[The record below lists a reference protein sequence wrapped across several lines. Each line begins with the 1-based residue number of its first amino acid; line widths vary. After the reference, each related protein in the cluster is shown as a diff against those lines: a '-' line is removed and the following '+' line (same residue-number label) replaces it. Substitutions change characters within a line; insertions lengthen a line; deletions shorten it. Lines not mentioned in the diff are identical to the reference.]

1 MQRNTGQRVGVSN
14 DSIVNPTDGVI
25 MKRPLAA
32 AVLAAIATLG
42 AVGTTS
48 ALAQDTG
55 DWLVRA
61 RALRLISDNDDTTGL
76 DLNVNNKW
84 MPEVD
89 ITYFFTP
96 NWAAELILTVP
107 QEHTLKAGSTR
118 LGTLEQLPPTLS
130 LQYHVTGLQGFRP
143 YAGVGINY
151 TRFSNEDLA
160 PGVNISNSSFG
171 PALGFGVD
179 VPVGGGWLINLDA
192 KKVWIDTDVELNG
205 NDIGTLNIDPW
216 LLSVGVGYRF

>member
-1 MQRNTGQRVGVSN
+1 
-14 DSIVNPTDGVI
+14 

-32 AVLAAIATLG
+32 AVLAAVATLG

-48 ALAQDTG
+48 ALAEDTG

-76 DLNVNNKW
+76 DLSVNNKW

-96 NWAAELILTVP
+96 NWATELILTVP
-107 QEHTLKAGSTR
+107 QKHSLYTG
-118 LGTLEQLPPTLS
+118 GTKIGTFKQLPPTLS

-143 YAGVGINY
+143 YAGVGVNY
-151 TRFSNEDLA
+151 TRISNEDLA
-160 PGVNISNSSFG
+160 PGVNVGNSSFG
-171 PALGFGVD
+171 PAVGFGVD
-179 VPVGGGWLINLDA
+179 VPVGGGWLLNLDA

-205 NDIGTLNIDPW
+205 NKVGTLNLDPW

>member
-1 MQRNTGQRVGVSN
+1 MQRNTGQRARVSN
-14 DSIVNPTDGVI
+14 DSIVNPIDGVT

-55 DWLVRA
+55 DWIVRA

-76 DLNVNNKW
+76 NLGVNNKW

-107 QEHTLKAGSTR
+107 QKHSLYTNGTKI
-118 LGTLEQLPPTLS
+118 GTLRQLPPTLS
-130 LQYHVTGLQGFRP
+130 LQRHLTDLPGFRP
-143 YAGVGINY
+143 YFGIGINY
-151 TRFSNEDLA
+151 TRITDQDLVD
-160 PGVNISNSSFG
+160 PVSISKNSWG
-171 PALGFGVD
+171 PAVGFGVD
-179 VPVGGGWLINLDA
+179 VPVGGGWLVNLDA
-192 KKVWIDTDVELNG
+192 KKVWIDTDVKISGEK
-205 NDIGTLNIDPW
+205 IGTLNIDPW

>member
-1 MQRNTGQRVGVSN
+1 MQRNTGQRAGVSN
-14 DSIVNPTDGVI
+14 GSIVNPIDGAP

-48 ALAQDTG
+48 ALAEDTG

-76 DLNVNNKW
+76 NLGVNNKW

-107 QEHTLKAGSTR
+107 QKHSLYTDGTKIGTLK
-118 LGTLEQLPPTLS
+118 QLPPTLS
-130 LQYHVTGLQGFRP
+130 LQYHLTELQGFRP
-143 YAGVGINY
+143 YAGIGINY
-151 TRFSNEDLA
+151 TRITDQDLVD
-160 PGVNISNSSFG
+160 PVSISKNSWG
-171 PALGFGVD
+171 PAVGFGVD
-179 VPVGGGWLINLDA
+179 VPVGGGWLVNLDA
-192 KKVWIDTDVELNG
+192 KKVWIDTDVKISGEK
-205 NDIGTLNIDPW
+205 IGTLNIDPW

>member
-1 MQRNTGQRVGVSN
+1 
-14 DSIVNPTDGVI
+14 

-76 DLNVNNKW
+76 DLSVNNKW

-96 NWAAELILTVP
+96 NWAAELVLTVP
-107 QEHTLKAGSTR
+107 QEHTLYAGDAR
-118 LGTLEQLPPTLS
+118 LGTLRHLPPTLS

-151 TRFSNEDLA
+151 TRFSDVDLA
-160 PGVNISNSSFG
+160 PGVDISNSSFG
-171 PALGFGVD
+171 PAVGFGVD
-179 VPVGGGWLINLDA
+179 VPVGGGWLLNLDA
-192 KKVWIDTDVELNG
+192 KKVWLDTDVKLNG
-205 NDIGTLNIDPW
+205 DKIGTLNIDPW

>member
-1 MQRNTGQRVGVSN
+1 MQRNTGQRARVSN
-14 DSIVNPTDGVI
+14 DSIVNPIDGVI
-25 MKRPLAA
+25 MKSPLAA

-76 DLNVNNKW
+76 NLSVNNKW

-107 QEHTLKAGSTR
+107 QKHSLYTDGTKIGTLK
-118 LGTLEQLPPTLS
+118 QLPPTLS
-130 LQYHVTGLQGFRP
+130 LQYHLTGLEGFRP

-151 TRFSNEDLA
+151 TRITDQNLIDPVS
-160 PGVNISNSSFG
+160 ISKNSWG

-179 VPVGGGWLINLDA
+179 VPVGGGWLLNLDA
-192 KKVWIDTDVELNG
+192 KKVWIDTDVKVSG
-205 NDIGTLNIDPW
+205 DKIGTLNIDPW